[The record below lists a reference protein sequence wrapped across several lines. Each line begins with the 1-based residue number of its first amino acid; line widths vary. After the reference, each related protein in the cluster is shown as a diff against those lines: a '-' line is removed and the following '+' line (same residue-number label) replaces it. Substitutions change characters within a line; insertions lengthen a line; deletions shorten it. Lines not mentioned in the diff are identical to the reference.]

1 MNKTKIMI
9 AATGMLL
16 CNLCLSGSAS
26 AQQFNQS
33 WQFKA
38 QNRASI
44 AALIKQ
50 VEQQEDANN
59 AVIQQ
64 APGSY
69 DTLLC
74 GGGDGQSAATGNST
88 CIILNNSTGE
98 IEIGQDADGSQ
109 TANNEASQNMNIDDE
124 LGETLSTLLQ

>member
-1 MNKTKIMI
+1 MKKINIIM
-9 AATGMLL
+9 AAIGMLL
-16 CNLCLSGSAS
+16 CNFSINSSAS

-33 WQFKA
+33 WQFKT

-50 VEQQEDANN
+50 VEQEDEAST
-59 AVIQQ
+59 AVTQ
-64 APGSY
+64 APASY

-88 CIILNNSTGE
+88 CIILNNSTGA
-98 IEIGQDADGSQ
+98 IEIGQDANGSQ
-109 TANNEASQNMNIDDE
+109 TANNEASQNMNIDGE

>member
-1 MNKTKIMI
+1 MNNTKIML
-9 AATGMLL
+9 AAASLLL
-16 CNLCLSGSAS
+16 CNFCLSGTAS

-50 VEQQEDANN
+50 VEQEDEAGEGT
-59 AVIQQ
+59 VTQV
-64 APGSY
+64 PVGY
-69 DTLLC
+69 DNLIC

-88 CIILNNSTGE
+88 CIILNNSTGA
-98 IEIGQDADGSQ
+98 IEIGQDANGSQ
-109 TANNEASQNMNIDDE
+109 TANNEASQEMNIDDE
-124 LGETLSTLLQ
+124 LGDTLSSLVQ